1 MRTASS
7 SNTDETCF
15 LFSCVLLTLIQ
26 VPVSWSFFAW
36 VSLVPFVLVCSPS
49 ARVGRLV
56 ILSYLVSALFWLC
69 NLYWMGPVTFSGW
82 ITFCLY
88 TALLWPLLAIGVRY
102 CRIKKVP
109 LFIAVPILFV
119 GAERLQGLFL
129 GGFLWHHLSH
139 SQYSN
144 IVLIQIADIFGAAGV
159 SFLVG
164 MVNGVSAELII
175 AARERRL
182 ARVSNLVKV
191 VIVYAVFVSSFVYG
205 LWRINESAQYADNG
219 PVVCSVQSNVP
230 QSVKESYQAS

>member
-1 MRTASS
+1 MLQRREDIEGIRGFRRLRGIERKNILLCGAG
-7 SNTDETCF
+7 F
-15 LFSCVLLTLIQ
+15 LFSGVLLTLIQ

-119 GAERLQGLFL
+119 GAERLQG
-129 GGFLWHHLSH
+129 
-139 SQYSN
+139 
-144 IVLIQIADIFGAAGV
+144 
-159 SFLVG
+159 
-164 MVNGVSAELII
+164 
-175 AARERRL
+175 
-182 ARVSNLVKV
+182 
-191 VIVYAVFVSSFVYG
+191 
-205 LWRINESAQYADNG
+205 
-219 PVVCSVQSNVP
+219 
-230 QSVKESYQAS
+230 